1 MSALNGYLQAHAN
14 GCDFYE
20 SGFTDYC
27 TCGRFEA
34 RQEYKMLLARIAELE
49 AFLGEYGSCEECEL
63 HRTWQPIETA
73 PKSRSILALD
83 KIGEWMVSV
92 EWDEH
97 EDCWIDYEGQLYR
110 DNYFDYWT
118 ENLPLPKPP
127 EEK

>member
-1 MSALNGYLQAHAN
+1 MTTLNGFLQNHAN

-49 AFLGEYGSCEECEL
+49 A
-63 HRTWQPIETA
+63 
-73 PKSRSILALD
+73 
-83 KIGEWMVSV
+83 
-92 EWDEH
+92 
-97 EDCWIDYEGQLYR
+97 
-110 DNYFDYWT
+110 
-118 ENLPLPKPP
+118 ENLELRKPVVIWGEKLRQPP